1 MLSNLLQMERLL
13 KKRFIDPQMTFPPPN
28 FSNTNKYFSN
38 LMPTSTVA
46 STFVSETATTSVSN
60 SKNALILWKK
70 EIRSFGNRQERIKS
84 FLPFRITLSN
94 ICHIMQS

>member
-13 KKRFIDPQMTFPPPN
+13 KKRFIDPQMTFPTPN

-38 LMPTSTVA
+38 LMPTY
-46 STFVSETATTSVSN
+46 TFAFASETATMSVSN
-60 SKNALILWKK
+60 SKNALLLWNK

-84 FLPFRITLSN
+84 FLPFRMTLGN